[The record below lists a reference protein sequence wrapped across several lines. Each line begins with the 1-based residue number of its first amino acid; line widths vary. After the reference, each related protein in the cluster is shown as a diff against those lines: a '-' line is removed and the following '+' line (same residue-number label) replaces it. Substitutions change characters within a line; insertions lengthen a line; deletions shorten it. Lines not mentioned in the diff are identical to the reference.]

1 MAVTNPTPSL
11 MASID
16 KIPNIEE
23 RKNTDTN
30 DSSLLTRK
38 QMKPSNNS
46 IEQEP
51 LFIVAKIYQSIKK
64 TRQEINEA
72 KNAT

>member
-16 KIPNIEE
+16 KIPNIEG
-23 RKNTDTN
+23 RKNIDTN
-30 DSSLLTRK
+30 NSSLLSRK

-51 LFIVAKIYQSIKK
+51 LFIVAKIYQGIKK
-64 TRQEINEA
+64 TRQEIKEA